1 MGKTIRYKGEL
12 EDFTL
17 NSEVFCI
24 FCIFT
29 FSNLMV

>member
-1 MGKTIRYKGEL
+1 MEKTIRYKGEL

-24 FCIFT
+24 FCIFI